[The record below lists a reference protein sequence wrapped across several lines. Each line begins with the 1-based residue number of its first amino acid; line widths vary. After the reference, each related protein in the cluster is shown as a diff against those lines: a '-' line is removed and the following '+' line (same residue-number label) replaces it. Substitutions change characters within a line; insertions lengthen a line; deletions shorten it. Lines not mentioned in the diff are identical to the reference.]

1 MTTFTVPDAFRTL
14 ISPAAERATVTW
26 FAIADWPADQVM
38 LDETG
43 CVASAGQ
50 MVRFDVAVGFV
61 IVTVDTMEFA
71 EVGILQLP

>member
-1 MTTFTVPDAFRTL
+1 
-14 ISPAAERATVTW
+14 
-26 FAIADWPADQVM
+26 M

-61 IVTVDTMEFA
+61 TVTVDTMEFA
-71 EVGILQLP
+71 EVGISQLP